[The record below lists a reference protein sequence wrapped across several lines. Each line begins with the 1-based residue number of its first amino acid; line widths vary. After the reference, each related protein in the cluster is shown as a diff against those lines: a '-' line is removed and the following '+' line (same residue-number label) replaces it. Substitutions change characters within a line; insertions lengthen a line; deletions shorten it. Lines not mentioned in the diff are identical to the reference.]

1 MSLLSGIFGNQ
12 NYGDMSGIHSD
23 GMNSGKAVN
32 SLNNSNSSLSSLSAG
47 QMIEGKILASDGE
60 SVQLELSNGEV
71 VNARLDQ
78 LLLLQKGQN
87 VIFEVRGNSGTQL
100 SLSPMYTNMD
110 LGATAWK
117 ALQAANMPV
126 NATTLSMT
134 TAMMDAGMG
143 IDKASLGDMYHS
155 ISPFCGENS
164 EQVQQGA
171 NPADLVQMKQ
181 LGIEIKEETITR
193 FSAFKNFENQIG
205 ESIGKLASDITG
217 AYDSL
222 VADGKDEQALQ
233 FLQRVVRQFLEVP
246 ADGMMTEEKSGSITE
261 DLLKNMPESL
271 RNSSAG
277 QENVMDKSVEG
288 SMEKILLSESMQE
301 NSSTAGELAGN
312 NLLESLEMPETSS
325 GHLYPTLKADLIK
338 MMKEIGVNDD
348 VIQKLQQE
356 PATKEQI
363 LQMTDQLLGAS
374 GKETILP
381 QLKSF
386 LSSDGFRN
394 ALQEAV
400 QKQLLL
406 EPSKVA
412 EKETVEK
419 LYQRLEQQTRMLT
432 ESLSEIADPK
442 SELAMDLSTMNQNL
456 DFMHQMNQ
464 VYQYIQLPLKMHGGE
479 ATGDLFVYT
488 DKKSLASKDGNVSAL
503 LHLDMQNL
511 GMLDVYA
518 SMTEGKNVFTR
529 FYLESDELISFM
541 EENISML
548 DERLAGRGYHL
559 KSEITKQEN
568 KKDVLTPSV
577 SSKTGTVPKTVAK
590 YGFDIRA

>member
-71 VNARLDQ
+71 VNARMDQ

-271 RNSSAG
+271 KNSSAG
-277 QENVMDKSVEG
+277 QENVMNKSVEG
-288 SMEKILLSESMQE
+288 SLEKIILSESMQE
-301 NSSTAGELAGN
+301 NSATAGEVAGN
-312 NLLESLEMPETSS
+312 NLFGSLEMPEMSS
-325 GHLYPTLKADLIK
+325 GHLYPTLKADLLK
-338 MMKEIGVNDD
+338 MMKEIGVNDE
-348 VIQKLQQE
+348 VLQKLQQE
-356 PATKEQI
+356 PATKEQV
-363 LQMTDQLLGAS
+363 LQLTEQLLDAS
-374 GKETILP
+374 GKENILP
-381 QLKSF
+381 KLKSF
-386 LSSDGFRN
+386 LSSEGFRN

-442 SELAMDLSTMNQNL
+442 SELAMDLSRMNQNL

-479 ATGDLFVYT
+479 ATGDLFVYS